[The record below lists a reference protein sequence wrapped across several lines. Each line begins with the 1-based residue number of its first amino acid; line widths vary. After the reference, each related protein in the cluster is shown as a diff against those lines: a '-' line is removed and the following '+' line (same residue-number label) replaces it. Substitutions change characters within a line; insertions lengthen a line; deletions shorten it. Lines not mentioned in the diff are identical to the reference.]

1 MNETTLEGTT
11 VLVTGGAGFIG
22 SHIADAL
29 VDRTEVRVLDDLST
43 GQASSVPEAAELIVG
58 DVCDESTLA
67 EAMAGVDVVFHEAAV
82 VSVDDSIARPLETD
96 TINVDGTLQVLEA
109 ARREGARV
117 VFASSA
123 AVYGH
128 PDGTPVAESD
138 RTSPTSPYGVSK
150 LAADQYVRLFADLY
164 DVPTVALRY
173 FNVYGPRQS
182 GEYAGVVTAFVE
194 QARAGGPIT
203 VHGDGE
209 QTRDFVHVDD
219 VVRANIRAATT
230 DAVGEAFNVGTGS
243 SVTIRELGEEIR
255 SLVDPD
261 VDIVHTEPRDGDIEQ
276 SRAETTR
283 ARSALGFESTVDLSE
298 GLTTVPG
305 ATD

>member
-1 MNETTLEGTT
+1 MSDRSLEGAT

-29 VDRTEVRVLDDLST
+29 VDRAEVRVLDDLST
-43 GQASSVPEAAELIVG
+43 GKADYVPETAELIVG
-58 DVCDESTLA
+58 DVCETTTLV
-67 EAMAGVDVVFHEAAV
+67 EAMSGVDVVFHEAAV

-96 TINVDGTLQVLEA
+96 SINVDGTLQVLEA

-128 PDGTPVAESD
+128 PDSIPVPESD
-138 RTSPTSPYGVSK
+138 RTAPESPYGVSK

-194 QARAGGPIT
+194 QARSGGPIT
-203 VHGDGE
+203 VHGDGK

-219 VVRANIRAATT
+219 VVRANLRAATT
-230 DAVGEAFNVGTGS
+230 DEVGEAFNVGTGS
-243 SVTIRELGEEIR
+243 SVTIRELGEKVR

-261 VDIVHTEPRDGDIEQ
+261 VDIVHTAPRDGDIDE
-276 SRAETTR
+276 SRADTEKS
-283 ARSALGFESTVDLSE
+283 RSRLGFDSKVELSE
-298 GLTTVPG
+298 GLSTVPG
-305 ATD
+305 ATN

>member
-305 ATD
+305 ATN